1 MQRDI
6 GMLLQEVFHEVG
18 FVRRKVIKDD
28 VNLTLGR
35 LRVYNFLQESDKLL
49 AGVSGSGLAEH
60 LAGFWIQG
68 CIQRERSV
76 PVIFEPKLIK

>member
-1 MQRDI
+1 
-6 GMLLQEVFHEVG
+6 
-18 FVRRKVIKDD
+18 
-28 VNLTLGR
+28 
-35 LRVYNFLQESDKLL
+35 
-49 AGVSGSGLAEH
+49 VSGSGLAEH